1 MFEAKTASPKV
12 VQRRYGITKSD
23 RPYVLTIYEDGR
35 RESRLLK
42 MPQLSELLGESIPE
56 RDQLLVLA
64 GYVRGLMAG
73 KTKGLK
79 ERNRLLGELILEGVR
94 FRKLQLVLDWSPAH
108 LRRVLLH
115 DCGLNWARIKEIERR
130 YAEKERARSRYGIP
144 FAYRG

>member
-1 MFEAKTASPKV
+1 
-12 VQRRYGITKSD
+12 
-23 RPYVLTIYEDGR
+23 
-35 RESRLLK
+35 

-56 RDQLLVLA
+56 RDQLLVLV

-108 LRRVLLH
+108 LRRVLLQ
-115 DCGLNWARIKEIERR
+115 DCGLNWATIKQIERR
-130 YAEKERARSRYGIP
+130 YAERERARGRYGIP

>member
-12 VQRRYGITKSD
+12 VQRRYGIITSD

-79 ERNRLLGELILEGVR
+79 ERNRLLGELILEG
-94 FRKLQLVLDWSPAH
+94 
-108 LRRVLLH
+108 
-115 DCGLNWARIKEIERR
+115 
-130 YAEKERARSRYGIP
+130 RAL
-144 FAYRG
+144 